1 MAPFDLPEG
10 KGFDVVGFGFNTL
23 DHVCVVARPP
33 GAGTKQELSLYERYP
48 GGQVP
53 TALVALQRWGMRTAY
68 VGPFGDDEGG
78 RLQRSSLE
86 REGVDLGGARTRD
99 RVGSQTSV
107 ILVDRVT
114 GERTVLWRRPD
125 GLALRPGEIEAAR
138 LTAGRA
144 LLMDAADV
152 PAAIEAARA
161 AKEAGVLVVLDV
173 DDPHPRSAE
182 LLAMTDVAVVPGRFP
197 RQLTGLPDLRAALRR
212 MRRMGPALV
221 GVTLG
226 AGGALALDG
235 DGFHW
240 ASAFTVAATDSTGA
254 GDLFHA
260 GCLYGLLRRWTVDA
274 MLRFA
279 AAAAALQCT
288 AVGGRPAIA
297 SLEEVQAL
305 AAQRAS

>member
-1 MAPFDLPEG
+1 M
-10 KGFDVVGFGFNTL
+10 
-23 DHVCVVARPP
+23 
-33 GAGTKQELSLYERYP
+33 S
-48 GGQVP
+48 
-53 TALVALQRWGMRTAY
+53 TAY

-78 RLQRSSLE
+78 RQQRSFLQ
-86 REGVDLGGARTRD
+86 REGVDLGGAHTRAGV
-99 RVGSQTSV
+99 RSQTSV

-114 GERTVLWRRPD
+114 GERTVLWWRPG
-125 GLALRPGEIEAAR
+125 GLALRPDELDPGL

-161 AKEAGVLVVLDV
+161 AREAGVLVVLDV
-173 DDPHPRSAE
+173 DEPHPRSAE
-182 LLAMTDVAVVPGRFP
+182 LLALADVAMVSGRFP
-197 RQLTGLPDLRAALRR
+197 QRLTGLTDLRAALRR

-235 DGFHW
+235 DGFHY
-240 ASAFTVAATDSTGA
+240 AAAFPVAVADSTGA

-274 MLRFA
+274 TLRFA
-279 AAAAALQCT
+279 TAAAALQCT
-288 AVGGRPAIA
+288 EIGGRAAIPAR
-297 SLEEVQAL
+297 ERVEAL
-305 AAQRAS
+305 AGRRVIRPIPLPRLCLPRLCTKKIE

>member
-1 MAPFDLPEG
+1 MAPFDLPER
-10 KGFDVVGFGFNTL
+10 KRFDVVGFGFNTL
-23 DHVCVVARPP
+23 DHVCLAARPP
-33 GAGTKQELSLYERYP
+33 SAGTKQELSFYERHP

-53 TALVALQRWGMRTAY
+53 TALVALQRWGMSTAY

-78 RLQRSSLE
+78 RLQRSSLQ
-86 REGVDLGGARTRD
+86 REGVDLGGARTRAG
-99 RVGSQTSV
+99 VGSQTSV

-114 GERTVLWRRPD
+114 GERTVLWWRPG
-125 GLALRPGEIEAAR
+125 GLALRPDEIEPDL

-161 AKEAGVLVVLDV
+161 AREAGVLVVLDV
-173 DDPHPRSAE
+173 DEPDPRSAE
-182 LLAMTDVAVVPGRFP
+182 LLALADVAVVSGRFP
-197 RQLTGLPDLRAALRR
+197 QRLTGLADLRAALRR
-212 MRRMGPALV
+212 MRRMGPSLV

-235 DGFHW
+235 DGFHY
-240 ASAFTVAATDSTGA
+240 AAAFPVAVADSTGA

-274 MLRFA
+274 TLRFA

-288 AVGGRPAIA
+288 ELGGRPAIPA
-297 SLEEVQAL
+297 RERVEAL
-305 AAQRAS
+305 AGRHG